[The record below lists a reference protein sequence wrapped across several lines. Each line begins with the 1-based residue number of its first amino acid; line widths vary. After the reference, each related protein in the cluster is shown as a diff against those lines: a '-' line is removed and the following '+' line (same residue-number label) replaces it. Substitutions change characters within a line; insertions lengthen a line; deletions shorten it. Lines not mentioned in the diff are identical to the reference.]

1 MLLLSGGTREKV
13 TFPGST
19 TRTKVTF
26 DPDKGDLP
34 CTNSR
39 KEVTMHP
46 EKGGFVNPR
55 LTIRN
60 YPEKGGFFTG
70 SPSETVFCTVPAIY
84 PEKSDLSSSFQ

>member
-1 MLLLSGGTREKV
+1 MFSGDTRKKV

-19 TRTKVTF
+19 TRMKVTF
-26 DPDKGDLP
+26 DPEKSDLP

-60 YPEKGGFFTG
+60 YPEKGDLFQRF
-70 SPSETVFCTVPAIY
+70 SERNCISRRSTNLPG
-84 PEKSDLSSSFQ
+84 EK